1 MIEQPRAEAELLARA
16 QAGDGDAFGA
26 LAEPFR
32 RELHVHCYRILGSV
46 ADAEDVLQ
54 ETMVAAWR
62 GIDRF
67 EGRSSLRAW
76 LYRIATNQCL
86 NALRGGIRRPTR
98 SQRRVGSPDSPPGP
112 LGPLGLPAQMGKL
125 PPLPEP
131 ATDDEPL
138 WLEPYPDVLLD
149 ELPDTAPGP
158 EARYE
163 ARETISL
170 AFIAALQHLPPRQRA
185 TLVLRDALG
194 FRAAETADILGC
206 SLDAV
211 NGSLKRARA
220 ALAHQL
226 PAGGLSQAPLPGSA
240 TERDLLARFTDAFE
254 DGDVGAL
261 VAMLTDDAW
270 LTMPPLPFGYRGR
283 DSAAQL
289 LSVVSFRGGSRWFRL
304 VAVWANG
311 QPAFG
316 CYVTDGQAPIAH
328 ANGLIMLTL
337 AGDRIAGVTRFLD
350 NSLLARFG
358 LPRTLPAEEEH
369 RPPRPEEEEE

>member
-1 MIEQPRAEAELLARA
+1 MTEQPRAESELLARA

-46 ADAEDVLQ
+46 ADAEDMLQ

-86 NALRGGIRRPTR
+86 NALRGGIRRPAR
-98 SQRRVGSPDSPPGP
+98 SQRRADSPPGA
-112 LGPLGLPAQMGKL
+112 LMGQL

-194 FRAAETADILGC
+194 FRAAETAGILGC

-220 ALAHQL
+220 ALAGQL
-226 PAGGLSQAPLPGSA
+226 PAGGLSRAPLPGSA

-283 DSAAQL
+283 DAAAHL
-289 LSVVSFRGGSRWFRL
+289 LSVVSFRGGSRRFRL
-304 VAVWANG
+304 VAVRANG

-358 LPRTLPAEEEH
+358 LPRTLPEGE
-369 RPPRPEEEEE
+369 PRRSPGSSAPPEEEE